1 MQALV
6 LDGINQPLQLREVP
20 TPAPGPGE
28 VLVQLHAAALNH
40 RDVWIQKGQYAGL
53 KFPVI
58 LGSDGAG
65 TVAVVGEG
73 AAASLRGQRVLLNPG
88 LNWGA
93 NPRAQGKDFTIL
105 GLPHDGTFAEYVCVP
120 AQSVHPLPAH
130 LSFAQAAA
138 LPLGGLTAYRAVF
151 TRAQLRPGERVLIS
165 GVGGGVA
172 LLALQM
178 AVAAGAEVWVTSGSA
193 AKIARAVTLGA
204 KGGADYHATKWPADL
219 TQRAGG
225 GFDVIVDSAAG
236 AGFNNLVDAAAPG
249 GRIVFYGATQGD
261 IPDLAARKVFW
272 KQLSILGS
280 TMGTEQDFADLLKL
294 VNDKKLVPHLDEI
307 IPWHE
312 GEAALRRMDDGAQ
325 FGKIVLRILPE
336 EAA

>member
-6 LDGINQPLQLREVP
+6 LDGINQPLQLREVS
-20 TPAPGPGE
+20 TPAPGPGQ
-28 VLVQLHAAALNH
+28 VLVRLHAAALNH

-53 KFPVI
+53 KFPII

-65 TVAVVGEG
+65 TVQEVGEDVDAG
-73 AAASLRGQRVLLNPG
+73 LRGQSVLINPG
-88 LNWGA
+88 QNWGD

-105 GLPHDGTFAEYVCVP
+105 GLPHDGTFAESVCVP
-120 AQSVHPLPAH
+120 ARSVHPLPAH
-130 LSFAQAAA
+130 LSFTQAAA

-151 TRAQLRPGERVLIS
+151 TRAQLQPGERVLIS

-178 AVAAGAEVWVTSGSA
+178 AVAAGAEVWVTSGSEE
-193 AKIARAVTLGA
+193 KIARAVALGA
-204 KGGADYHATKWPADL
+204 KGGADYHAANWPANV
-219 TQRAGG
+219 TKRVGG

-236 AGFNNLVDAAAPG
+236 EGFNHLVDAAAPG

-280 TMGTEQDFADLLKL
+280 TMGTEQDFAALLKL
-294 VNDKKLVPHLDEI
+294 ISEKKLVPHLDEVL
-307 IPWHE
+307 PWHA

-325 FGKIVLRILPE
+325 FGKIVLQIRP
-336 EAA
+336 EAAG